1 MEINKLFIFFLLSL
15 LFLQTPSCEA
25 DLIQDTCKEVSSKDP
40 NINYNFCITALQSD
54 PRSTTADL
62 AGLGTISIQLTM
74 AVVNKTGAHAQ
85 QLIKSGTFDSY
96 DRQCLDV
103 CLELY
108 YDATSTLTDS
118 LKALEEKSY
127 DDANI
132 WVSSVM
138 DVSGTCEDS
147 FKERE
152 GHGSPLTE
160 ENDYLFQL
168 SAIVL
173 AIINKLA

>member
-74 AVVNKTGAHAQ
+74 AVIPSKRWKRRVTTMPTYG
-85 QLIKSGTFDSY
+85 
-96 DRQCLDV
+96 
-103 CLELY
+103 
-108 YDATSTLTDS
+108 
-118 LKALEEKSY
+118 
-127 DDANI
+127 
-132 WVSSVM
+132 
-138 DVSGTCEDS
+138 
-147 FKERE
+147 
-152 GHGSPLTE
+152 
-160 ENDYLFQL
+160 
-168 SAIVL
+168 
-173 AIINKLA
+173 